1 MRARRKD
8 TTVGVLEHEPITA
21 DENEQSALSLIEGV
35 LKNVNSPPK
44 LIGPLGEEIELPRSV
59 FHVLRLVV
67 YHMQHGK
74 AISIVPLAK
83 ELTTQE
89 AADLLNV
96 SRPFLVKL
104 LEQGNIPFIKVGT
117 HRRVLFN
124 DLMEYKKQRDTKRR
138 QGLAE
143 LTQLSQELG
152 LYDE

>member
-1 MRARRKD
+1 M
-8 TTVGVLEHEPITA
+8 GVLEHEPISA
-21 DENEQSALSLIEGV
+21 NENEQSALSQIEGV
-35 LKNVNSPPK
+35 LKNVNCTPK
-44 LIGPLGEEIELPRSV
+44 FIGPQGEEIELPRSV
-59 FHVLRLVV
+59 FHILQLVV
-67 YHMQHGK
+67 YHMQHGQ

-104 LEQGNIPFIKVGT
+104 LEQGDIPFIKVGT
-117 HRRVLFN
+117 HRRILFS
-124 DLMEYKKQRDTKRR
+124 DFMKYKKRRDAERIR
-138 QGLAE
+138 GLAE